1 MNHAEYMHQYRDEHR
16 DELNAKWRERY
27 ASDPV
32 VRARRE
38 AKDADIT
45 RRMRDAAWRRF
56 EGVER

>member
-1 MNHAEYMHQYRDEHR
+1 MNNADRCRRYRAAHR
-16 DELNAKWRERY
+16 DELNARDRERY
-27 ASDPV
+27 ASDPA

-56 EGVER
+56 EGMER

>member
-1 MNHAEYMHQYRDEHR
+1 MKHTDYMRRYRAEHR

-45 RRMRDAAWRRF
+45 RRIRNAAWRRF
-56 EGVER
+56 EGVE